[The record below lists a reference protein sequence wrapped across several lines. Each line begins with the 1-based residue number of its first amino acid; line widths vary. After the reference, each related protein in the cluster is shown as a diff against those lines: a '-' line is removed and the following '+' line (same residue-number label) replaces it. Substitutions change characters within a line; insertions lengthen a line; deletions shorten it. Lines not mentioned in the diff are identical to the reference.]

1 MADLLIK
8 DMEMPECCY
17 GCPLVYDMGEGNY
30 ACSFRHGYAP
40 LNERRDDCPLVE
52 LPPHGRLI
60 DADALEAKIKRLAIA
75 DYPFDALGC
84 CGVVVTAPTVM
95 EASE

>member
-1 MADLLIK
+1 MAEILMK
-8 DMEMPECCY
+8 
-17 GCPLVYDMGEGNY
+17 G
-30 ACSFRHGYAP
+30 
-40 LNERRDDCPLVE
+40 VE
-52 LPPHGRLI
+52 LPKGEDVIELTIDSDGCIIFYDGHGKIEQYVEVIQPHGRLI

-84 CGVVVTAPTVM
+84 CGVVVTAPTVL

>member
-1 MADLLIK
+1 MAELLIK
-8 DMEMPECCY
+8 GMEMPECCY

-52 LPPHGRLI
+52 VKGVTVNNLMDAQELAFGLYVNKMEIYLEKNNGRT
-60 DADALEAKIKRLAIA
+60 D
-75 DYPFDALGC
+75 
-84 CGVVVTAPTVM
+84 
-95 EASE
+95 